1 LPCPLRWVL
10 RRNFECSGNPEGL
23 VFGPLDADEEAWLAY
38 TERGDHQLKYI
49 MLPEGGQEVGVD
61 YEIRKFNLNPN
72 GDAWV

>member
-1 LPCPLRWVL
+1 VL
-10 RRNFECSGNPEGL
+10 WQPR
-23 VFGPLDADEEAWLAY
+23 GPRLWADEEAWLAY